1 VTGVLIGHLSDTHL
15 GAIPYD
21 LRERE
26 RDFYLAFDEAI
37 DRMIQEGVDMVIHA
51 GDIFDA
57 PKPGGD
63 ALAVLA
69 RALMKLKERRIPFFF
84 TLGEHDIS
92 RLGGLPSP
100 MLYQEVGLATY
111 LKDGEKVTCGEV
123 TIVGYHKRRRSEI
136 ASLKQRL
143 ADLGPIEGE
152 GKKVLVLHQ
161 GLKEFHEYAGEITH
175 LDLPKGFDYYAM
187 GHLHD
192 RFEKKFDELKG
203 PLCYPG
209 STEAT
214 ALEGIKEQ
222 HKGFYIVDL
231 SGSEAK
237 PEWVELRSVRKQA
250 SYRVKFS
257 ELREKVESIAERLK
271 KDGGKPLLHFDV
283 EAEWGEDVD
292 LARISAILRLLD
304 GYDLYHDFDV
314 ISPQGEGG
322 RRTLLERPSDID
334 EKMVELAGLEL
345 GGREKAEY
353 AVKELL
359 PLLKEGRI
367 DEALESLWSAYK
379 ADRFGDGEK
388 K

>member
-37 DRMIQEGVDMVIHA
+37 DKMVQEGIDMVIHA

-57 PKPGGD
+57 PRPGGD

-111 LKDGEKVTCGEV
+111 LKDGEAVKCGEV

-143 ADLGPIEGE
+143 AALDPIEGE

-175 LDLPKGFDYYAM
+175 LDLPIGFDYYAM

-192 RFEKKFDELKG
+192 RFEKKFDELKA

-214 ALEGIKEQ
+214 ALEGIREQ

-231 SGSEAK
+231 SGSETK
-237 PEWVELRSVRKQA
+237 PEWVELRSVRRQA

-257 ELREKVESIAERLK
+257 ELREKVESIAEGLK

-283 EAEWGEDVD
+283 EAEGVEDVD

-314 ISPQGEGG
+314 ISPPRGG
-322 RRTLLERPSDID
+322 WQQDSS
-334 EKMVELAGLEL
+334 G
-345 GGREKAEY
+345 KA
-353 AVKELL
+353 
-359 PLLKEGRI
+359 
-367 DEALESLWSAYK
+367 
-379 ADRFGDGEK
+379 F
-388 K
+388 

>member
-250 SYRVKFS
+250 LYRVKFS
-257 ELREKVESIAERLK
+257 ELREKVESIAEGLK

-292 LARISAILRLLD
+292 LARVSAILRLLD

-322 RRTLLERPSDID
+322 SRTLLERPSDID